1 MSLIHHE
8 KTQITLDTKTGLM
21 WQDDIK
27 SKIIKLSFL
36 EAQEYSRNLR
46 LGGFSDWEIPN
57 SDVLLDL
64 SNKRSYL
71 KNFNDAMTYTSSTEW
86 GLDKIKVVSFSQSKV
101 YYNDKEIKRFLRCV
115 RNKKIFN
122 RIYERRFG

>member
-36 EAQEYSRNLR
+36 EALEYSRNLR

-71 KNFNDAMTYTSSTEW
+71 KNFNDGMTYTSSTEW
-86 GLDKIKVVSFSQSKV
+86 GLDKIKTVSFSQSKV
-101 YYNDKEIKRFLRCV
+101 YYNDKEIR
-115 RNKKIFN
+115 
-122 RIYERRFG
+122 